1 MYFFQIIDGHPGVD
15 LGGQGLMAEQF
26 LESSYVGFVLQHG
39 CGIGMTNGMGRDV
52 LREFVTPVM

>member
-1 MYFFQIIDGHPGVD
+1 
-15 LGGQGLMAEQF
+15 MAEQF